1 MEKNATRIN
10 EERRRK
16 SMLKNNKKPM
26 NSERI

>member
-16 SMLKNNKKPM
+16 RMLKNNRKPM
-26 NSERI
+26 KSEHI